1 MMVWRSLSS
10 FSKPLAAAVLM
21 LTLVGCTSR
30 KSVVPVRGKVFLG
43 GKPADGA
50 LVVFNPVGEND
61 PNTVRPQGT
70 VGSDGAFEM
79 TTYKEK
85 DGVPPGE
92 YKVSFVWLI
101 EHPKTKKEWSPLP
114 ARYMDPQQSGVRV
127 TIGEGTNDLQPFTL
141 TR

>member
-1 MMVWRSLSS
+1 MIVWRSLSS
-10 FSKPLAAAVLM
+10 LSKPLAAAVLM
-21 LTLVGCTSR
+21 LALVGCSSR

-61 PNTVRPQGT
+61 PNVVRPQGT
-70 VGSDGAFEM
+70 VGRDGTFEM
-79 TTYKEK
+79 STYKEN

-92 YKVSFVWLI
+92 YNVSFVWLI
-101 EHPKTKKEWSPLP
+101 ENPKTKKEWSPLP
-114 ARYMDPQQSGVRV
+114 ARYMDPKNSGVRV
-127 TIGEGTNDLQPFTL
+127 TINEGANDLQPFAL